1 MTKIFSIVLL
11 AASFSSFAQVKL
23 AAKTNLLF
31 KTDKPTWE
39 SIKGSA
45 VTAYNESGKNNVG
58 FNVGLSAKVNLP
70 ASLFLMPEIYYT
82 TFKTD
87 FEVPN
92 TNTNIEVK
100 SNRVDLPVL
109 VGYNVL
115 GDNLGLFIGPVASY
129 NLSKDNQFNDFKE
142 NEQDNLYNFFTTY
155 KSQLMKMAKI
165 AEQVENSDI
174 GLDLKDDETIGQY
187 TSRKLS
193 KRKTFMSEF
202 EFFKNLDLHIKLST

>member
-23 AAKTNLLF
+23 SAKTNLLF

-142 NEQDNLYNFFTTY
+142 NATKEFTLGY
-155 KSQLMKMAKI
+155 QFGA
-165 AEQVENSDI
+165 QVQIQKLIINGRYE
-174 GLDLKDDETIGQY
+174 GAFTKDQRDFINNNTNETIRY
-187 TSRKLS
+187 DSRPSL
-193 KRKTFMSEF
+193 FMVGLGYQF
-202 EFFKNLDLHIKLST
+202 

>member
-109 VGYNVL
+109 LGYNVL

-142 NEQDNLYNFFTTY
+142 NATKEFTLGY
-155 KSQLMKMAKI
+155 QFGA
-165 AEQVENSDI
+165 QVQIQKLIINGRYE
-174 GLDLKDDETIGQY
+174 GAFTKDQRDFINNNTNETIRY
-187 TSRKLS
+187 DSRPSL
-193 KRKTFMSEF
+193 FMVGLGYQF
-202 EFFKNLDLHIKLST
+202 

>member
-1 MTKIFSIVLL
+1 MTKIFSIVLI

-23 AAKTNLLF
+23 SAKTNLLF

-39 SIKGSA
+39 SIKGSD
-45 VTAYNESGKNNVG
+45 VTAYNESGNNNVG

-109 VGYNVL
+109 LGYNVL

-142 NEQDNLYNFFTTY
+142 NATKEFTLGY
-155 KSQLMKMAKI
+155 QFGA
-165 AEQVENSDI
+165 QVQIQKLIINGRYE
-174 GLDLKDDETIGQY
+174 GAFTKDQRDFINNNTNETIRY
-187 TSRKLS
+187 DSRPSL
-193 KRKTFMSEF
+193 FMVGLGYQF
-202 EFFKNLDLHIKLST
+202 

>member
-23 AAKTNLLF
+23 SAKTNLLF

-45 VTAYNESGKNNVG
+45 VTEYNESGKNNVG

-87 FEVPN
+87 FEVTN

-109 VGYNVL
+109 LGYNVL
-115 GDNLGLFIGPVASY
+115 GDNLGLFIGPVASD
-129 NLSKDNQFNDFKE
+129 NLSKDNHFKNFKKNETKEFTLGYQFGAKFQIQKLIINGRYEGAFTKDQRDFI
-142 NEQDNLYNFFTTY
+142 NNNT
-155 KSQLMKMAKI
+155 
-165 AEQVENSDI
+165 N
-174 GLDLKDDETIGQY
+174 ETIRY
-187 TSRKLS
+187 DSRPSL
-193 KRKTFMSEF
+193 FMVGLGYQF
-202 EFFKNLDLHIKLST
+202 

>member
-23 AAKTNLLF
+23 SAKTNLLF

-45 VTAYNESGKNNVG
+45 VSAYNESGKNNVG

-109 VGYNVL
+109 LGYNVL

-142 NEQDNLYNFFTTY
+142 NATKEFTLGY
-155 KSQLMKMAKI
+155 QFGA
-165 AEQVENSDI
+165 QVQIQKLIINGRYE
-174 GLDLKDDETIGQY
+174 GAFTKDQRDFINNNTNETIRY
-187 TSRKLS
+187 DSRPSL
-193 KRKTFMSEF
+193 FMVGLGYQF
-202 EFFKNLDLHIKLST
+202 

>member
-109 VGYNVL
+109 LGYNVL

-142 NEQDNLYNFFTTY
+142 NAKKEFTLGY
-155 KSQLMKMAKI
+155 QFGA
-165 AEQVENSDI
+165 QVQIQKLIINGRYE
-174 GLDLKDDETIGQY
+174 GAFTKDQRDFINNNTNETIRY
-187 TSRKLS
+187 DSRPSL
-193 KRKTFMSEF
+193 FMVGLGYQF
-202 EFFKNLDLHIKLST
+202 

>member
-23 AAKTNLLF
+23 SAKTNLLF

-45 VTAYNESGKNNVG
+45 VSAYNESGKNNVG

-70 ASLFLMPEIYYT
+70 ASLFLIPEIYYT

-109 VGYNVL
+109 LGYNVL

-142 NEQDNLYNFFTTY
+142 NATKEFTLGY
-155 KSQLMKMAKI
+155 QFGA
-165 AEQVENSDI
+165 QVQIQKLIINGRYE
-174 GLDLKDDETIGQY
+174 GAFTKDQRDFINNNTNETIRY
-187 TSRKLS
+187 DSRPSL
-193 KRKTFMSEF
+193 FMVGLGYQF
-202 EFFKNLDLHIKLST
+202 

>member
-39 SIKGSA
+39 NIKGSA
-45 VTAYNESGKNNVG
+45 VSAYNESGKNNVG

-100 SNRVDLPVL
+100 SNRV
-109 VGYNVL
+109 N
-115 GDNLGLFIGPVASY
+115 
-129 NLSKDNQFNDFKE
+129 
-142 NEQDNLYNFFTTY
+142 
-155 KSQLMKMAKI
+155 
-165 AEQVENSDI
+165 
-174 GLDLKDDETIGQY
+174 
-187 TSRKLS
+187 
-193 KRKTFMSEF
+193 
-202 EFFKNLDLHIKLST
+202 

>member
-39 SIKGSA
+39 NIKGSA

-58 FNVGLSAKVNLP
+58 FNLGLSAKVNLP

-142 NEQDNLYNFFTTY
+142 NATKEFTLGY
-155 KSQLMKMAKI
+155 QFGA
-165 AEQVENSDI
+165 QVQIQKLIINGRYE
-174 GLDLKDDETIGQY
+174 GAFTKDQRDFINNNTNETIRY
-187 TSRKLS
+187 DSRPSL
-193 KRKTFMSEF
+193 FMVGLGYQF
-202 EFFKNLDLHIKLST
+202 

>member
-1 MTKIFSIVLL
+1 MTIIFSIVLL

-23 AAKTNLLF
+23 SAKTNILF
-31 KTDKPTWE
+31 KTDNPTWE

-109 VGYNVL
+109 LGYNVL

-142 NEQDNLYNFFTTY
+142 NATKEFTLGY
-155 KSQLMKMAKI
+155 QFGA
-165 AEQVENSDI
+165 QVQIQKLIINGRYE
-174 GLDLKDDETIGQY
+174 GAFTKDQRDFINNNTNETIRY
-187 TSRKLS
+187 DSRPSL
-193 KRKTFMSEF
+193 FMVGLGYQF
-202 EFFKNLDLHIKLST
+202 

>member
-23 AAKTNLLF
+23 AAKTNLIF

-45 VTAYNESGKNNVG
+45 VSAYNESGKNNVG

-109 VGYNVL
+109 LGYNVL

-142 NEQDNLYNFFTTY
+142 NATKEFTLGY
-155 KSQLMKMAKI
+155 QFGA
-165 AEQVENSDI
+165 QVQIQKLIINGRYE
-174 GLDLKDDETIGQY
+174 GAFTKDQRDFINNNTNETIRY
-187 TSRKLS
+187 DSRPSL
-193 KRKTFMSEF
+193 FMVGLGYQF
-202 EFFKNLDLHIKLST
+202 

>member
-11 AASFSSFAQVKL
+11 AASFSGFAQVKL

-39 SIKGSA
+39 NIKGSA
-45 VTAYNESGKNNVG
+45 VSAYNESGKNNVG

-109 VGYNVL
+109 LGYNVL

-142 NEQDNLYNFFTTY
+142 NATKEFTLGY
-155 KSQLMKMAKI
+155 QFGA
-165 AEQVENSDI
+165 QVQIQKLIINGRYE
-174 GLDLKDDETIGQY
+174 GAFTKDQRDFINNNTNETIRY
-187 TSRKLS
+187 DSRPSL
-193 KRKTFMSEF
+193 FMVGLGYQF
-202 EFFKNLDLHIKLST
+202 

>member
-23 AAKTNLLF
+23 SAKTNLLF
-31 KTDKPTWE
+31 KTDNPTWE

-92 TNTNIEVK
+92 ANTNIEVK

-142 NEQDNLYNFFTTY
+142 NATKEFTLGY
-155 KSQLMKMAKI
+155 QFGA
-165 AEQVENSDI
+165 QVQIQKLIINGRYE
-174 GLDLKDDETIGQY
+174 GAFTKDQRDFINNNTNETIRY
-187 TSRKLS
+187 DSRPSL
-193 KRKTFMSEF
+193 FMVGLGYQF
-202 EFFKNLDLHIKLST
+202 